1 MEISS
6 VNYKPFRPNQEQLR
20 KMQLYRPSGRN
31 PTCGFAITVQR
42 SNNRELT
49 VKARQLDSVA
59 QLVKLD
65 SIVPFFAAAL
75 S

>member
-20 KMQLYRPSGRN
+20 KMQLYIGPLAEIQPAVLRLQCS
-31 PTCGFAITVQR
+31 AQIT
-42 SNNRELT
+42 ELT